1 MTALDARSGAKLWTF
16 DAGGSVFSSAA
27 YHDGTIY
34 VGANGGKFFALD
46 EATGKPKWTLEL
58 GGDITA
64 TPAIAGGRIIVPTTA
79 GELFSIK

>member
-1 MTALDARSGAKLWTF
+1 MFYNRATTLDKGFVYIMASRRN
-16 DAGGSVFSSAA
+16 
-27 YHDGTIY
+27 GTLY